1 MGFLDKVKET
11 SKQMGEKAQQL
22 AETGQDK
29 FDGYK
34 TDKQISTL
42 KEQIGDIVY
51 RGHTGEAPA
60 DADAEITRIVGEIR
74 AAEAARPEASDPDR
88 GETAEGPADA

>member
-29 FDGYK
+29 FDDYK
-34 TDKQISTL
+34 TDKQISAL
-42 KEQIGDIVY
+42 KEEIGDLVY
-51 RGHTGEAPA
+51 RSHRGTAPA
-60 DADAEITRIVGEIR
+60 DADAQITRIVGEISVSEDAK
-74 AAEAARPEASDPDR
+74 AAAPGATEPTPD
-88 GETAEGPADA
+88 A